1 MTEIFGLL
9 IAANIVSTVILWTVL
24 AKERKRNRIL
34 GAFIAGL
41 VRSISNYVSTTDDI
55 DSVEMPPHHVKL
67 PIPYNNI
74 LEAIEYELC
83 KNFYISPSKY
93 ERWLIK
99 TRQIFLENEAMVR
112 DARNDG
118 FIFMTY
124 DLFDD
129 LLARWRSPELMTR
142 RQKKYLSEDVVV
154 TKENITEL
162 QSEIAMYEDLMADKI
177 TLETP
182 EATNIDSRLAIM
194 LCHLKQ
200 TYRNNLKDKL
210 LGNRPKASPDKVG

>member
-1 MTEIFGLL
+1 
-9 IAANIVSTVILWTVL
+9 
-24 AKERKRNRIL
+24 
-34 GAFIAGL
+34 
-41 VRSISNYVSTTDDI
+41 
-55 DSVEMPPHHVKL
+55 
-67 PIPYNNI
+67 
-74 LEAIEYELC
+74 
-83 KNFYISPSKY
+83 
-93 ERWLIK
+93 
-99 TRQIFLENEAMVR
+99 
-112 DARNDG
+112 
-118 FIFMTY
+118 MTY

-154 TKENITEL
+154 TKENVTEL

-182 EATNIDSRLAIM
+182 EDTNIDSRLAIM